1 MFFCGGSP
9 EAQLLN
15 ENNTAS
21 GGCAL
26 MTGQDD
32 LGSITINEDVVAH
45 YASLAILEVEG
56 IISISGKNSYSDYVG
71 VKSKDVDKGVSV
83 RIDEATNSC
92 TVNTEV
98 LIEYGVNVYE
108 TARKLQAA
116 VKNAVENYVGFTVD
130 KVNVTIRGLQ
140 ITEQPRTSAK
150 NKAA

>member
-1 MFFCGGSP
+1 M
-9 EAQLLN
+9 
-15 ENNTAS
+15 
-21 GGCAL
+21 
-26 MTGQDD
+26 
-32 LGSITINEDVVAH
+32 
-45 YASLAILEVEG
+45 
-56 IISISGKNSYSDYVG
+56 
-71 VKSKDVDKGVSV
+71 
-83 RIDEATNSC
+83 
-92 TVNTEV
+92 